1 MPKISIPEFK
11 YFVEWGPKLPNGA
24 FSEYDME
31 AIYPALMGLGKGSVY
46 LEVGVRH
53 GRSLAWARHFSKGDV
68 YGIDIN
74 HEITLDHPMLRKVN
88 FIHAASNDAVKNWT
102 PPIDVLFIDGDHTYE
117 GVKDDWKN
125 FSPFV
130 KKGGVVYFHDC
141 DITSPGVVQ
150 LFGEINKGWKN
161 KTLWIDE
168 MDGRKT
174 SMSSITKL

>member
-1 MPKISIPEFK
+1 MKKPNFEEISQ
-11 YFVEWGPKLPNGA
+11 KLPQGA
-24 FSEYDME
+24 FSSYDME
-31 AIYPALMGLGKGSVY
+31 AIYPALSKLGKDSVY

-53 GRSLAWARHFSKGDV
+53 GCSLAWARYVSEGYV

-74 HEITLDHPMLRKVN
+74 HEIELDHPLLSKVN

-102 PPIDVLFIDGDHTYE
+102 LPIDVLFIDGDHTYE
-117 GVKDDWKN
+117 GVRDDWNN

-141 DITSPGVVQ
+141 DATSPGIVK
-150 LFGEINKGWKN
+150 LFSEIKGR
-161 KTLWIDE
+161 KTVWRDK

-174 SMSSITKL
+174 SMCSVVL